1 MFPGTEDFDNP
12 NSQFFH
18 DTYQWTNAYFGTTE
32 KSFETNRRPPVCGVT
47 DEEFPY
53 DEFISMFPELG
64 DSDKFSLEMLATAY
78 KKSVYFVPNQCCDY
92 LDGRERLYARFLMS
106 AHITILD
113 KQLSTEIGKNPDGL
127 PYRSGQSIGITNGM
141 VASASVGGVNV
152 SMQLPQS
159 ASAWEY
165 WLNQTKYGQQYLA
178 YMSSKTP
185 AGIYFGG
192 DDLRGCFRD

>member
-1 MFPGTEDFDNP
+1 MFPETEDFDNP

-32 KSFETNRRPPVCGVT
+32 KSFETNRCPPVSGWK
-47 DEEFPY
+47 DEP
-53 DEFISMFPELG
+53 FPEDLFDTWFSEITKSG
-64 DSDKFSLEMLATAY
+64 KFTVVDCVEAY
-78 KKSVYFVPNQCCDY
+78 KKAIFFVQAQNCDY
-92 LDGRERLYARFLMS
+92 LDGMERMYARCLMT
-106 AHITILD
+106 AHLLILT
-113 KQLSTEIGKNPDGL
+113 KQIQQELKNPG
-127 PYRSGQSIGITNGM
+127 GIPGASTSYNLSNGM

-159 ASAWEY
+159 QTAWEY
-165 WLNQTKYGQQYLA
+165 WLNQTKSGQQYLA